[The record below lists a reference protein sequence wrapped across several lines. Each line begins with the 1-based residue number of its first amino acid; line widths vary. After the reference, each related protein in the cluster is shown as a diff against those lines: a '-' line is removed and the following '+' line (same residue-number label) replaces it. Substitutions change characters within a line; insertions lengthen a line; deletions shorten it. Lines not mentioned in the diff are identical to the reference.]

1 MKTGR
6 LGPYYRRGRGFYGD
20 FRGVGGGRE
29 ALTSPGSRSA
39 THNRDE
45 AMQLY
50 DARRKFYRDRAA
62 GIVETPMPVE
72 VPTLAVFHDRYL
84 EEKRDEI
91 RAVSLERERGALA
104 HVLEFFDG
112 GRIRLDAIT
121 RADGARYHAWR
132 KRGRRVS
139 QRTRDME
146 LGALSTLLT
155 SAAELAI
162 IETNPL
168 AGRKRRRKR
177 EATQTAYLER
187 KEVAVLLDAALR
199 LDREPSRHLPDREVR
214 LAVLCYTGMR
224 RNEAMGLLVTD
235 VDLDRNL
242 VHVRP
247 NTYRPDLK
255 TVHSQR
261 VVPLFSELRALLV
274 PWIGDRREGL
284 LFPSPAGRMYRD
296 IRGLLTG
303 ALKAAEITAPITVHG
318 LRHTFTAARL
328 QSLDGGHPVSAW
340 TVACE
345 LGHRNVTLIERV
357 YGHLLRD
364 RSAARTEGVSYR
376 PAKRG
381 HLEVV
386 A

>member
-39 THNRDE
+39 THDSNE

-62 GIVETPMPVE
+62 GIRTPAPVE
-72 VPTLAVFHDRYL
+72 VPTLVAFHDRYL
-84 EEKRDEI
+84 EEKRAEI
-91 RAVSLERERGALA
+91 RPVSWERERGALA
-104 HVLEFFDG
+104 HVLAFFDEKP
-112 GRIRLDAIT
+112 IRLDEIT
-121 RADGARYHAWR
+121 RGDAARYHAWR
-132 KRGRRVS
+132 KRRGSVS

-146 LGALSTLLT
+146 LGALSALLT
-155 SAAELAI
+155 YAAELEI
-162 IETNPL
+162 ILTNPL
-168 AGRKRRRKR
+168 AGRKRKR
-177 EATQTAYLER
+177 SRDVTPTPYLER
-187 KEVAVLLDAALR
+187 DEVASLLDAAAR

-214 LAVLCYTGMR
+214 LALFCYTGMR
-224 RNEAMGLLVTD
+224 RNEAMGFLVPD

-242 VHVRP
+242 LHVRP
-247 NTYRPDLK
+247 NSYRPNLK
-255 TVHSQR
+255 TATSQR
-261 VVPLFSELRALLV
+261 VVPLVPELRALLV
-274 PWIGDRREGL
+274 RWIGERNEGL
-284 LFPSPAGRMYRD
+284 LFPSPSGQMYHD

-303 ALKAAEITAPITVHG
+303 ALKAAEITTPVTVHG

-376 PAKRG
+376 PGKRG
-381 HLEVV
+381 YLEVV

>member
-6 LGPYYRRGRGFYGD
+6 QGPYYRRGRGFYGD

-29 ALTSPGSRSA
+29 ALKPSGSRSA
-39 THNRDE
+39 THDSDE
-45 AMQLY
+45 AVDLY
-50 DARRKFYRDRAA
+50 RARRKFYRNRAD
-62 GIVETPMPVE
+62 GIVETATPME
-72 VPTLAVFHDRYL
+72 MPTLAAFHDRYL
-84 EEKRDEI
+84 DEKRDEI

-112 GRIRLDAIT
+112 GGIRLNAIT
-121 RADGARYHAWR
+121 RGDAARYHAWR
-132 KRGRRVS
+132 KRGATVS

-146 LGALSTLLT
+146 LGALSALLT
-155 SAAELAI
+155 SAAELEI
-162 IETNPL
+162 IPTNPL

-177 EATQTAYLER
+177 EATQTAYLEQDDV
-187 KEVAVLLDAALR
+187 VALLDAAAR
-199 LDREPSRHLPDREVR
+199 LDREPSRHLPDRQVR

-224 RNEAMGLLVTD
+224 RNEAMGLLVSD

-242 VHVRP
+242 IHVRP
-247 NTYRPDLK
+247 NTYRPNLK
-255 TVHSQR
+255 TATSHR

-284 LFPSPAGRMYRD
+284 LFPSTSGLMYRD

-303 ALKAAEITAPITVHG
+303 ALKAAGIATPITVHG

-345 LGHRNVTLIERV
+345 LGHRRVTLIERV

-376 PAKRG
+376 PPKRG